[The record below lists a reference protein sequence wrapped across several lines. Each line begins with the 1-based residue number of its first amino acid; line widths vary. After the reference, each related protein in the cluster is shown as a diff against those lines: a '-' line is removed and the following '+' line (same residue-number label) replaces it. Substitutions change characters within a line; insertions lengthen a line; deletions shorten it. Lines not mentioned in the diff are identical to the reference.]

1 MNKQLFWLGLMIV
14 FAFTACKKQKSG
26 LRKSIDG
33 WSTEYLIEQVKSNEI
48 NFSSVSTKADF
59 KVKTE
64 DKTQS
69 FKANIRIQKDS
80 AIWISITPLLG
91 IEVAR
96 VLITQDTVKVINRL
110 AKEYFIGDFSY
121 LHERFN
127 IDLEYEV
134 IQSILVGN
142 SIPFE
147 TGEGTRFTKDKS
159 DYYLGNMKKRKA
171 RKVDDNPQK
180 VERRDEQVVS
190 LWIDQANF
198 KLSKFLLSDLS
209 ADRFLLGEYASYE
222 EVESQLFP
230 KKLNFQF
237 QSNEATYIE
246 IDYSRVYLNKSLNF
260 SFNIS
265 SKYEQVYY

>member
-1 MNKQLFWLGLMIV
+1 MSKQFIGLV
-14 FAFTACKKQKSG
+14 LATLFAFSACKKQKDV
-26 LRKSIDG
+26 LRKGIDSK
-33 WSTEYLIEQVKSNEI
+33 STEYLIQQVKKNEV
-48 NFSSVSTKADF
+48 NFNSISTKADF
-59 KVKTE
+59 KVITK

-96 VLITQDTVKVINRL
+96 VLITQDSVKVINRL
-110 AKEYFIGDFSY
+110 TKEYFIGDFSY
-121 LHERFN
+121 LHKRFN

-134 IQSILVGN
+134 IQAILVGN

-180 VERRDEQVVS
+180 VERRDE
-190 LWIDQANF
+190 
-198 KLSKFLLSDLS
+198 
-209 ADRFLLGEYASYE
+209 
-222 EVESQLFP
+222 
-230 KKLNFQF
+230 
-237 QSNEATYIE
+237 
-246 IDYSRVYLNKSLNF
+246 
-260 SFNIS
+260 
-265 SKYEQVYY
+265 

>member
-1 MNKQLFWLGLMIV
+1 MSKRIIGYSLFFLL
-14 FAFTACKKQKSG
+14 AFTACKNQQNG
-26 LRKSIDG
+26 LRKNIDG
-33 WSTEYLIEQVKSNEI
+33 KSTSYLVDQVKANEI
-48 NFSSVSTKADF
+48 DFQTFSTKADF
-59 KVKTE
+59 KIKKE
-64 DKTQS
+64 EKNQS
-69 FKANIRIQKDS
+69 FKANVRIQKDS
-80 AIWISITPLLG
+80 LIWISITPLLG

-96 VLITQDTVKVINRL
+96 VLITQDTVKVINRIE
-110 AKEYFIGDFSY
+110 KEYFIGDFSY
-121 LHERFN
+121 LQSRFN
-127 IDLEYEV
+127 IDLEFDV

-147 TGEGTRFTKDKS
+147 LNEDIRFTKDKS
-159 DYYLGNMKKRKA
+159 NFYLGNMKKRKA
-171 RKVDDNPQK
+171 KKVDNNPQK

-190 LWIDQANF
+190 LWIDQVNF
-198 KLSKFLLSDLS
+198 KLRKFLLSDLS

-222 EVESQLFP
+222 QTENQLVP
-230 KKLNFQF
+230 QELNFQF

>member
-1 MNKQLFWLGLMIV
+1 MSKQIIWIGLI
-14 FAFTACKKQKSG
+14 FLLAFTACKKQKSG

-33 WSTEYLIEQVKSNEI
+33 KSTAYLVDQVKANEI
-48 NFSSVSTKADF
+48 DFKTFSTKADF
-59 KVKTE
+59 KIKRE
-64 DKTQS
+64 DKNQS
-69 FKANIRIQKDS
+69 FKANVHIQKDS

-96 VLITQDTVKVINRL
+96 VLITKDTVKVINRL
-110 AKEYFIGDFSY
+110 AKEYFLGDFSY
-121 LHERFN
+121 LQKRFN
-127 IDLEYEV
+127 IDLEYDV

-147 TGEGTRFTKDKS
+147 LSEDIRFTKDKS
-159 DYYLGNMKKRKA
+159 NFYLGNMKKRKA

-190 LWIDQANF
+190 LWIDQVNF
-198 KLSKFLLSDLS
+198 KLRKFLLSDLS

-222 EVESQLFP
+222 EVESQLVP
-230 KKLNFQF
+230 KNLNFQF